1 MGVRGSMG
9 VRGYGVVSE
18 NGDHIEGASE
28 DALFEM
34 ISALDGTDN
43 TFIVIEPDTDDPAW
57 FASVA
62 VLEEGGYEIVRSDS
76 ARHEHKVHTELA
88 SAASHLT
95 SSPGWLHATLQVS
108 QPDGAPT
115 SNTT

>member
-1 MGVRGSMG
+1 MGA
-9 VRGYGVVSE
+9 RGYGVVSE
-18 NGDHIEGASE
+18 SGDHIEGASE

-43 TFIVIEPDTDDPAW
+43 TFIVIEPDTDGPAW

-76 ARHEHKVHTELA
+76 ARREHKVHTETDISRIALDLIVWLA
-88 SAASHLT
+88 ARNI
-95 SSPGWLHATLQVS
+95 PG
-108 QPDGAPT
+108 QPAKRGTDL
-115 SNTT
+115 

>member
-1 MGVRGSMG
+1 MGA
-9 VRGYGVVSE
+9 RGYGVVSE

-76 ARHEHKVHTELA
+76 ARYEHQVHTETDISRIALDLIIW
-88 SAASHLT
+88 LT
-95 SSPGWLHATLQVS
+95 TRNIPG
-108 QPDGAPT
+108 QPAKRGTDF
-115 SNTT
+115 